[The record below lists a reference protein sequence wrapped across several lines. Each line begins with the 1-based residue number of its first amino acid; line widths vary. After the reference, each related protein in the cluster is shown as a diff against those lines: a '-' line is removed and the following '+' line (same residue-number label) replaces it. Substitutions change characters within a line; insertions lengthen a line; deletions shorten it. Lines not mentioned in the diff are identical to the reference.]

1 MTRDA
6 RVLVR
11 FLGGVHDGWSQ
22 TMPKRIARPGSR
34 LSMPSTAMEDRLR
47 ASTESRVMEDRS
59 RGFTE
64 EQKPLVFLPPIAE
77 EQERLVA
84 VPRPLV
90 YVLED
95 RDGEIVA
102 VYQPPG

>member
-11 FLGGVHDGWSQ
+11 FLGGVHDGWSW
-22 TMPKRIARPGSR
+22 TMPKRIARPGLR
-34 LSMPSTAMEDRLR
+34 LSMPSTVMEDRLR
-47 ASTESRVMEDRS
+47 A
-59 RGFTE
+59 FTE
-64 EQKPLVFLPPIAE
+64 EQKLLVSLSPTAKEHEPLV
-77 EQERLVA
+77 V
-84 VPRPLV
+84 VPNPCV
-90 YVLED
+90 YVLEE